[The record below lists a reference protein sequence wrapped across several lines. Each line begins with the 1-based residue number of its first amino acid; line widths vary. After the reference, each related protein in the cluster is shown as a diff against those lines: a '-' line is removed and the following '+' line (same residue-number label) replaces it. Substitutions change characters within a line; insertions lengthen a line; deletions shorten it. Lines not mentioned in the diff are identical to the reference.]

1 MPLLEVRNVTKT
13 FRTRGLLA
21 GLPGMKKA
29 DAVQALSGV
38 SLSLD
43 RGDAMGIVG
52 ESGAGKTTLASL
64 IIGLERPTSGEV
76 LFDGSRLSAS
86 SDRKKMARKAQLVW
100 QDTLAALDPRQKIG
114 AAIAQPLLIH
124 KLANRSEAY
133 ERSMGLMREVGLDD
147 SVFNRYP
154 HEISGGQAQ
163 RVVIA
168 RALALEPGF
177 MIYDEPASALD
188 IQVKVQIAELLMRL
202 RSERGLTY
210 LVIAHDLPL
219 VRRMT
224 SSLAVM
230 YRGRIVE
237 QGPTRLILQQ
247 PAHPY
252 TQLLVGSEPKPGAD
266 FLSAAAVSPT
276 GNQAPQ
282 AAGCPFSH
290 RCPLVIDGCLRGVVT
305 LSDAA
310 GRQVACHRGDVHSP
324 T

>member
-1 MPLLEVRNVTKT
+1 MPLLEVRNVT
-13 FRTRGLLA
+13 RTYKARSLLA
-21 GLPGMKKA
+21 GLPGMKRS
-29 DAVQALSGV
+29 DEVHALSGV

-43 RGDAMGIVG
+43 RGEAMGIVG

-64 IIGLERPTSGEV
+64 IIGLERPSSGEV
-76 LFDGSRLSAS
+76 LFNGSRLSVS
-86 SDRKKMARKAQLVW
+86 GDRKEWSRAAQLVW

-124 KLANRSEAY
+124 KLASRSEAQ
-133 ERSMGLMREVGLDD
+133 ERSMKLMQEVGLDD
-147 SVFNRYP
+147 SVFTRYP

-237 QGPTRLILQQ
+237 QGPTRLILEQ

-252 TQLLVGSEPKPGAD
+252 TQLLVSSEPKPGAD
-266 FLSAAAVSPT
+266 FLSAAAASPT
-276 GNQAPQ
+276 GREAPHG
-282 AAGCPFSH
+282 AGCPFSH
-290 RCPLVIDGCLRGVVT
+290 RCPLVIERCLRGVVT
-305 LSDAA
+305 LREAD
-310 GRQVACHRGDVHSP
+310 GRQVACHRGDGHSP